1 MALRKRRVDV
11 SGIESITNQYQ
22 KIPFLRNI
30 IFPFLFL
37 DICPEN
43 NSPFELIQR
52 QLGEIIKEQS
62 VIRKI
67 AQQKMA
73 RFRYFKK
80 N

>member
-22 KIPFLRNI
+22 KNPLFKKYN
-30 IFPFLFL
+30 FSFFFL